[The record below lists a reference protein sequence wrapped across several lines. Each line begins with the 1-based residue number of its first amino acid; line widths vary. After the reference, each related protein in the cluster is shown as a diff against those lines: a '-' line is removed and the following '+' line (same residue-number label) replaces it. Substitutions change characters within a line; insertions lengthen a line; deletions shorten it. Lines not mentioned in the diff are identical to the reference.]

1 MFQALPER
9 VRIREV
15 GPRDGL
21 QNEDTFVPTEA
32 KKAFIRKL
40 VDAGLQAIEITSFVN
55 PKWIPAL
62 ADCADIGAEFGTT
75 EGVATNALVPNMKG
89 LENAE
94 AAGMKEIT
102 LFMSASE
109 GHNKANINKTIGET
123 LKLFAELLPTAKDK
137 GMRVNAALSTAFGC
151 PFEGEVAPEQV
162 VSLTRELL
170 DMGADE
176 IGIADTIGVANPL
189 QVKRVM
195 EQVLPYADAERITV
209 HFHDTYGTAV
219 VNNVAAMEMGITSF
233 DAAVGGLGGCPYAP
247 GASGNVPT
255 EHLVYTFEKMGVK
268 TGVDLEK
275 LLETAQFIQ
284 DQLGHPLASNGFRAW
299 LGKKKHAAKKA
310 ESQAGAS

>member
-1 MFQALPER
+1 MFQSLPKQ

-21 QNEDTFVPTEA
+21 QNEDVFVPTEV

-40 VDAGLQAIEITSFVN
+40 LETGLRAIEITSFVN

-62 ADCADIGAEFGTT
+62 ADCAEIGAEFCDTP
-75 EGVATNALVPNMKG
+75 GVATNALVPNMKG

-94 AAGMKEIT
+94 AAGVKEIT

-109 GHNKANINKTIGET
+109 GHNKANINKTCAET
-123 LKLFAELLPTAKDK
+123 VALFAELMPTAKAK
-137 GMRVNAALSTAFGC
+137 GMRVNAALSTSFGC
-151 PFEGEVAPEQV
+151 PFEGDVDPEQV
-162 VSLTRELL
+162 LSLTRELL

-195 EQVLPYADAERITV
+195 EKVLPHCPAEKVAV

-219 VNNVAAMEMGITSF
+219 VNSIAAMEMGITHF
-233 DAAVGGLGGCPYAP
+233 DGAVGGLGGCPYAP

-255 EHLVYTFEKMGVK
+255 EHLVYTFEKMGVD

-275 LLETAQFIQ
+275 LMETAQFIQ
-284 DQLGHPLASNGFRAW
+284 DALGHPLSSNGFRAW
-299 LGKKKHAAKKA
+299 LGKRKRADEKA
-310 ESQAGAS
+310 AGA

>member
-1 MFQALPER
+1 MFQSLPKQ
-9 VRIREV
+9 VTIREV

-21 QNEDTFVPTEA
+21 QNEDKFVPTEV
-32 KKAFIRKL
+32 KKEFIRRL
-40 VDAGLQAIEITSFVN
+40 MDAGLQSIEITSFVN

-62 ADCADIGAEFGTT
+62 ADCADIGREFGNTP
-75 EGVATNALVPNMKG
+75 GVVTNALVPNMKG

-109 GHNKANINKTIGET
+109 GHNKANINKTCAET
-123 LKLFAELLPTAKDK
+123 LALFGELMPTAKEK

-151 PFEGEVAPEQV
+151 PFEGDVDPDKV
-162 VSLTRELL
+162 LSLTRELL

-189 QVKRVM
+189 QVKQLM
-195 EQVLPYADAERITV
+195 EKVLPHCEADKIAV

-219 VNNVAAMEMGITSF
+219 VNSIAAMEMGITHF
-233 DAAVGGLGGCPYAP
+233 DGAVGGLGGCPYAP

-255 EHLVYTFEKMGVK
+255 EHLAYTFEKMGVH

-275 LLETAQFIQ
+275 LMQTAEFIQ
-284 DQLGHPLASNGFRAW
+284 EQLGHPLSSNGFRAW
-299 LGKKKHAAKKA
+299 VGTRKRAEHSAKDT
-310 ESQAGAS
+310 AGGG

>member
-1 MFQALPER
+1 MFQALPDK

-21 QNEDTFVPTEA
+21 QNEEQFVPTEA
-32 KKAFIRKL
+32 KKDFIRRL
-40 VDAGLQAIEITSFVN
+40 IDAGLQSIEITSFVN

-62 ADCADIGAEFGTT
+62 ADCAEIGSEFSDIESVT
-75 EGVATNALVPNMKG
+75 TNALVPNMKG
-89 LENAE
+89 LDNAE
-94 AAGMKEIT
+94 TAGMKEIT

-123 LKLFAELLPTAKDK
+123 LKLFGELLPTAKGR

-151 PFEGEVAPEQV
+151 PFEGDVPSEQV
-162 VSLTRELL
+162 AALTKELL

-189 QVKRVM
+189 QVKQVM
-195 EQVLPYADAERITV
+195 EKVLSLCEAKRLAV

-219 VNNVAAMEMGITSF
+219 VNNVAAMEMGITQF

-255 EHLVYTFEKMGVK
+255 EHLVYTFEKMGVD

-275 LLETAQFIQ
+275 LLQTAQFIQ

-299 LGKKKHAAKKA
+299 LGKKKHAEQKA
-310 ESQAGAS
+310 EEAS

>member
-1 MFQALPER
+1 MFQALPNK

-21 QNEDTFVPTEA
+21 QNEDSFVPTEA
-32 KKAFIRKL
+32 KQAFIRRL
-40 VDAGLQAIEITSFVN
+40 IEAGLQAIEITSFVN

-62 ADCADIGAEFGTT
+62 ADCAEIGKEFADT

-89 LENAE
+89 LDNAE

-109 GHNKANINKTIGET
+109 GHNKANINKSIGET
-123 LKLFAELLPTAKDK
+123 LKLFEELLPTAKGR

-151 PFEGEVAPEQV
+151 PFEGEVPPDQV
-162 VSLTRELL
+162 VSLVRALL
-170 DMGADE
+170 EMGADE

-195 EQVLPYADAERITV
+195 EQVLPHCEADKVSV

-219 VNNVAAMEMGITSF
+219 VNNVAAMEMGITRF

-255 EHLVYTFEKMGVK
+255 EHLVYTFEKMGVE
-268 TGVDLEK
+268 TGVHLEK

-284 DQLGHPLASNGFRAW
+284 DQLGHPLVSNGFRAW
-299 LGKKKHAAKKA
+299 LGRKKRA
-310 ESQAGAS
+310 EQQEAEAS